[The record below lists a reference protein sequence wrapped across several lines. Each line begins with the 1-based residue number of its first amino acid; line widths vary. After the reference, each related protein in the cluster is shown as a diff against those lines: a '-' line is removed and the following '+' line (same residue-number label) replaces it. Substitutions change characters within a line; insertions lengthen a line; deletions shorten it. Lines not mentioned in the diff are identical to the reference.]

1 MKVFKFGGA
10 SVKSAE
16 AVRNVVKIVA
26 GFEGNIVIVVSA
38 MGKMTNMFEDL
49 VRAYFNQESDK
60 AQEVFSQIK
69 DFHLGI
75 IEDLFKPDGLPKNIE
90 GLFNQIDIKLR
101 TKPTDDY
108 DFEYDQLICFGE
120 LLSTQ
125 IVADYLNIGRNVKWI
140 DIRESLR
147 TNSQYREALVD
158 WDFTE
163 KKIQETFNFKGQ
175 ELFVT
180 QGFIGSTNEGKS
192 TSLGREGS
200 DFTGAILANI
210 LNAESL
216 TIWKDVPGVLNADPK
231 LLDNTVMLNELSYRE
246 AIEMAHSGAKVIHP
260 KTIKPLQNKNIP
272 LFVKSFLD
280 PGSPGT
286 LIHPLGYKLELTPV
300 FISKKNQVL
309 ITLSPI
315 DFSFV
320 GIEDMRDVFNHFP
333 GVRFKV
339 NLFQQSA
346 IDLNLVI
353 DHPEFGLDTIIEGLS
368 EKYEVK
374 YNTGIELIT
383 IRYYNDEVV
392 AKQVK
397 GRKIYIEQKSRK
409 TARLVLK

>member
-16 AVRNVVKIVA
+16 AVKNVGKIVA

-60 AQEVFSQIK
+60 TQELFSQIK

-75 IEDLFKPDGLPKNIE
+75 IEDLFETKGIPENIE
-90 GLFNQIDIKLR
+90 GLFNQIDTKLN

-125 IVADYLNIGRNVKWI
+125 IVAEYLNIGRNVKWI

-147 TNSQYREALVD
+147 TNNQYREALVD
-158 WDFTE
+158 WDITE
-163 KKIQETFNFKGQ
+163 KQIKETFNFEGR

-180 QGFIGSTNEGKS
+180 QGFIGSTSDGNS

-280 PGSPGT
+280 PESPE
-286 LIHPLGYKLELTPV
+286 H
-300 FISKKNQVL
+300 
-309 ITLSPI
+309 
-315 DFSFV
+315 
-320 GIEDMRDVFNHFP
+320 
-333 GVRFKV
+333 
-339 NLFQQSA
+339 
-346 IDLNLVI
+346 
-353 DHPEFGLDTIIEGLS
+353 
-368 EKYEVK
+368 
-374 YNTGIELIT
+374 
-383 IRYYNDEVV
+383 
-392 AKQVK
+392 
-397 GRKIYIEQKSRK
+397 
-409 TARLVLK
+409 